1 MQELIE
7 KGKSAKEAAYLMA
20 AVSTELKNKALLA
33 MADAL
38 LAESEFLLK
47 ENASDIEKGKQN
59 GMKEGLIDR
68 LTLNEARISAMAEG
82 LKQVAAL
89 PDPVGEMIEQ
99 SRRPNG
105 LQIGKVRVPIGVIAI
120 IYEARPNVTADAA
133 ALCIKAGNA
142 VILRGGKEA
151 ASSNRAIMKVM
162 QKAAY
167 AAGLPK
173 GCMHLVEDTSRE
185 SATALMR
192 LNQYVDVIIPRGG
205 AGLIRAVVENATVPA
220 IETGT
225 GNCHVYVDE
234 FADLEM
240 AKRIVINAKTQRPSV
255 CNAEEKL
262 LVHRNVMDKFLPGM
276 IRELTERGVQ
286 IVGDENVCKIYK
298 GAAPAEEED
307 WGEEYLELKIGIKVV
322 DSIEEAI
329 AHINR
334 YNSRHSEA
342 IITES
347 YKNAR
352 RFLDAIDAAA
362 VYVNAST
369 RFTDGFEF
377 GFGAEIGIS
386 TQKIHARGP
395 MGLREL
401 TTSKYVIYG
410 DGQIRK

>member
-7 KGKSAKEAAYLMA
+7 KGKAAKAAAYRMA
-20 AVSTELKNKALLA
+20 TLSTDQKNKALCE
-33 MADAL
+33 MAEAL
-38 LAESEFLLK
+38 RRESAFLLE
-47 ENASDIEKGKQN
+47 ENALDIQAGQEN
-59 GMKEGLIDR
+59 GMREGLIDR
-68 LTLNEARISAMAEG
+68 LRLTEDRIEGMAEG
-82 LKQVAAL
+82 LLQVAAL

-99 SRRPNG
+99 TKRPNG
-105 LQIGKVRVPIGVIAI
+105 LRIGKVRVPMGVIGI

-151 ASSNRAIMKVM
+151 ARSNRAIMKVM

-167 AAGLPK
+167 DAGLPE
-173 GCMHLVEDTSRE
+173 GCMNLVEDTTRE
-185 SATALMR
+185 SANALMR

-225 GNCHVYVDE
+225 GNCHVYVDAN
-234 FADLEM
+234 ADLEM
-240 AKRIVINAKTQRPSV
+240 AKNIVINAKTQRPSV

-262 LVHRNVMDKFLPGM
+262 LVHTAVADRFLPV
-276 IRELTERGVQ
+276 IIQALTEKGVE
-286 IVGDENVCKIYK
+286 IVGDEKVCAVYPK
-298 GAAPAEEED
+298 AVPATEED
-307 WGEEYLELKIGIKVV
+307 WGEEYLDLKIGIKVV
-322 DSIEEAI
+322 DSLEAAI

-342 IITES
+342 IVTES
-347 YKNAR
+347 YSSAQK
-352 RFLDAIDAAA
+352 FLDEIDAAA

-386 TQKIHARGP
+386 TQKMHARGP

-410 DGQIRK
+410 NGQIR